1 MKMLFV
7 NQRIMVSIFSVIL
20 LIYGVQGISYAQGDA
35 PSDAPTVV
43 PGENNTSLIVWF
55 SGVCN
60 EGRNAYQV
68 QLRRK
73 SPQGEWTT
81 KCVIVFRSSRSH
93 TLFIGFGGGGCGGD
107 RGVFGDLEPGVT
119 YEARYRDTN
128 QSECIENPPAPDL
141 WSEIGEGSTRLVGL
155 PRVDFVDANLAKAV
169 RWELRLNTH
178 SGLVDLLRI
187 PKAELAKLT
196 ELDSSEKG
204 VIDLAGSEKGVID
217 LTGLEHATQLI
228 TLNLEDN
235 QISDLTPLAQLTQLT
250 ELDLSGNQISD
261 ITPLAQLTQLT
272 ELDLSGNQISDITPL
287 AQLTQLTELNLE
299 NNEITDLTP
308 LAQLTQL
315 SSLLLRGNPIGYPI
329 TDTSPLVQ
337 LLRENPKLDI
347 SIDIPIFTTAPG
359 GGPDLYLISDDSIQ
373 RVSLVKTNVQYIVSE
388 LRLPRGIALDVA
400 GGKIYWG
407 DSGIQR
413 ANLDGTNVENVVSA
427 DAEYAEYIAL
437 DVADGKIYWTNWL
450 YNKIQRANL
459 DGTNVQDIVTGLE
472 SPEYI
477 ALDVAG
483 GKIYWTD
490 WWTGKIQ
497 RANLDGTNVQDI
509 VTGLR
514 FPYGIA
520 LDVAGG
526 KIYWT
531 DRLTG
536 KIQRANLDG
545 TNVQD
550 IVTGLES
557 PEYIALDVAGGKM
570 YWTEKK
576 EWEDDNDEEWY
587 TYWEDDNDEEWYTY
601 KIQRANLDG
610 TNVEDVVVGLTDIE
624 DIALSSTARDIPDS
638 ETIHSDSRNAF
649 ESSMLSRYT
658 RVTLSDAG
666 RRVDGVPTKYTDG
679 SHLGTVAYMLL
690 AKLKGCN
697 FATAELARQ
706 SKVYIKTQ
714 ALGRLGNFASETV
727 CGVTSREYTSY
738 WDGVRITHL
747 RFFDESSSPNIQ
759 EAIYNAATGQYELT
773 SITHVVVSVSP
784 ASVVSPAVG
793 EQLTFSLNI
802 TGGESVAGYQA
813 TVQFDTTA
821 LRYVSGTNGDFLPA
835 GASFVELTV
844 EGNLIKPNAASVVGE
859 SNGDGTLATLTFEVV
874 AVQAS
879 TLMLSAVLISNTA
892 GETFV
897 PRIENAEITGPTIF
911 VLEGDVNGDGTVNNL
926 DLLTT
931 ISSIGNTGQDPADI
945 NGDGI
950 VDIAD
955 FMLVAGAIGNGT
967 AAPSLHPQILEL
979 FTAADVKLWLSHA
992 RQLNLTD
999 PTSLKGILFLEQLL
1013 AALLPRETA
1022 LLPNFP
1028 NPFNPETWI
1037 PYHLAKASDV
1047 QITIYDARGVVVRL
1061 LDLGHQRAG
1070 YYTDRSRAAYWDGRN
1085 EFGERVATGIYFYQ
1099 LQADNMSF
1107 LRKMVILK

>member
-1 MKMLFV
+1 M
-7 NQRIMVSIFSVIL
+7 STEPS
-20 LIYGVQGISYAQGDA
+20 YGQDK
-35 PSDAPTVV
+35 APTLT

-55 SGVCN
+55 SDFFN
-60 EGRNAYQV
+60 KREQKAHQV
-68 QLRRK
+68 QFRRK
-73 SPQGEWTT
+73 SPQGEWITICT
-81 KCVIVFRSSRSH
+81 SSTNYKTRRCAIFYSCDTAA
-93 TLFIGFGGGGCGGD
+93 TLTIRAIFT
-107 RGVFGDLEPGVT
+107 DLEPGTT

-169 RWELRLNTH
+169 RRELRLSTH
-178 SGLVDLLRI
+178 SGLVDLLKI
-187 PKAELAKLT
+187 PQASLSKLT
-196 ELDSSEKG
+196 RLNGNNGGITDC
-204 VIDLAGSEKGVID
+204 
-217 LTGLEHATQLI
+217 TGLEHATQL
-228 TLNLEDN
+228 TWLSLSKN
-235 QISDLTPLAQLTQLT
+235 QISDISFLAQFTQLT
-250 ELDLSGNQISD
+250 ELNLENNEITDL
-261 ITPLAQLTQLT
+261 
-272 ELDLSGNQISDITPL
+272 TPL

-347 SIDIPIFTTAPG
+347 SIDIPIIVTAPG
-359 GGPDLYLISDDSIQ
+359 GGPDLYVIIDDSIH
-373 RVSLVKTNVQYIVSE
+373 RVSLVKTNFQYIVNE
-388 LRLPRGIALDVA
+388 LRFPRGVALDVAGGKIYWTNAGFFASEIQRANLDGTNIQNVVNELDYPKYIALDVAGGKIYWANAGFWATKARIQRANLDGTNIQNILPRVTGLEEIGDIALDVTGGKIYWTDGDQDKIQRANLDGTNVQDLVTGLRAPRGIALDVA
-400 GGKIYWG
+400 GGKIYWT
-407 DSGIQR
+407 DWYTDKIQR
-413 ANLDGTNVENVVSA
+413 ANLDGTNVENVVS
-427 DAEYAEYIAL
+427 
-437 DVADGKIYWTNWL
+437 
-450 YNKIQRANL
+450 
-459 DGTNVQDIVTGLE
+459 
-472 SPEYI
+472 
-477 ALDVAG
+477 
-483 GKIYWTD
+483 
-490 WWTGKIQ
+490 
-497 RANLDGTNVQDI
+497 
-509 VTGLR
+509 
-514 FPYGIA
+514 
-520 LDVAGG
+520 
-526 KIYWT
+526 
-531 DRLTG
+531 
-536 KIQRANLDG
+536 
-545 TNVQD
+545 
-550 IVTGLES
+550 
-557 PEYIALDVAGGKM
+557 
-570 YWTEKK
+570 
-576 EWEDDNDEEWY
+576 
-587 TYWEDDNDEEWYTY
+587 
-601 KIQRANLDG
+601 
-610 TNVEDVVVGLTDIE
+610 GLTDIE
-624 DIALSSTARDIPDS
+624 DIALSSTVRDIPDS
-638 ETIHSDSRNAF
+638 EQTIHSDSQTAF
-649 ESSMLSRYT
+649 ESSFLSGYT
-658 RVTLSDAG
+658 RVTLSSEG
-666 RRVDGVPTKYTDG
+666 RVYGVPTKYTDG

-714 ALGRLGNFASETV
+714 ALGRLRNFASETV

-897 PRIENAEITGPTIF
+897 PRIENAEITEPTIF

-955 FMLVAGAIGNGT
+955 LMLVAGAIGNGT
-967 AAPSLHPQILEL
+967 AAPSLHSQFLGE
-979 FTAADVKLWLSHA
+979 FTVADVKLWLSQA
-992 RQLNLTD
+992 QRLDLTD
-999 PTSLKGILFLEQLL
+999 PRVRRGILFLEQLL
-1013 AALLPRETA
+1013 AALLPKETV
-1022 LLPNFP
+1022 LLLNYP

-1037 PYHLAKASDV
+1037 PYRLAEDAFV
-1047 QITIYDARGVVVRL
+1047 TLTIYDLSGRVVRT
-1061 LDLGHQRAG
+1061 LDVGHQVAAV
-1070 YYTDRSRAAYWDGRN
+1070 YESRSKAVYWDGRN
-1085 EFGERVATGIYFYQ
+1085 EVGERVASGVYFYH
-1099 LQADNMSF
+1099 LSAGDFSAT
-1107 LRKMVILK
+1107 RKMLILK

>member
-20 LIYGVQGISYAQGDA
+20 LIYGVQGISYGQDK
-35 PSDAPTVV
+35 APTLT
-43 PGENNTSLIVWF
+43 PGENNTSLIVRF
-55 SGVCN
+55 SGVCI
-60 EGRNAYQV
+60 EDRNAYQV

-81 KCVIVFRSSRSH
+81 KCVIVFDLPRSH

-204 VIDLAGSEKGVID
+204 VINLTISEKGVIDLTSSEIIDLIGSEKGVID

-400 GGKIYWG
+400 GGKIYWTNAG
-407 DSGIQR
+407 FFASEIQQANLDGTNIQNVVNELDYPKSIALDVAGGKIYWANAGFWATKARIQR
-413 ANLDGTNVENVVSA
+413 ANLDGTNIQNILPRVTGLEEIG
-427 DAEYAEYIAL
+427 DIAL
-437 DVADGKIYWTNWL
+437 DVTGGKIYWTDGDQD
-450 YNKIQRANL
+450 KIQRANL
-459 DGTNVQDIVTGLE
+459 DGTNVQDL
-472 SPEYI
+472 
-477 ALDVAG
+477 
-483 GKIYWTD
+483 
-490 WWTGKIQ
+490 
-497 RANLDGTNVQDI
+497 

-514 FPYGIA
+514 APRGIA

-531 DRLTG
+531 
-536 KIQRANLDG
+536 
-545 TNVQD
+545 
-550 IVTGLES
+550 
-557 PEYIALDVAGGKM
+557 
-570 YWTEKK
+570 EKK
-576 EWEDDNDEEWY
+576 
-587 TYWEDDNDEEWYTY
+587 
-601 KIQRANLDG
+601 R
-610 TNVEDVVVGLTDIE
+610 VG
-624 DIALSSTARDIPDS
+624 R
-638 ETIHSDSRNAF
+638 
-649 ESSMLSRYT
+649 
-658 RVTLSDAG
+658 
-666 RRVDGVPTKYTDG
+666 
-679 SHLGTVAYMLL
+679 
-690 AKLKGCN
+690 
-697 FATAELARQ
+697 
-706 SKVYIKTQ
+706 
-714 ALGRLGNFASETV
+714 
-727 CGVTSREYTSY
+727 
-738 WDGVRITHL
+738 
-747 RFFDESSSPNIQ
+747 
-759 EAIYNAATGQYELT
+759 
-773 SITHVVVSVSP
+773 
-784 ASVVSPAVG
+784 
-793 EQLTFSLNI
+793 
-802 TGGESVAGYQA
+802 
-813 TVQFDTTA
+813 
-821 LRYVSGTNGDFLPA
+821 
-835 GASFVELTV
+835 
-844 EGNLIKPNAASVVGE
+844 
-859 SNGDGTLATLTFEVV
+859 
-874 AVQAS
+874 
-879 TLMLSAVLISNTA
+879 
-892 GETFV
+892 
-897 PRIENAEITGPTIF
+897 
-911 VLEGDVNGDGTVNNL
+911 
-926 DLLTT
+926 
-931 ISSIGNTGQDPADI
+931 
-945 NGDGI
+945 
-950 VDIAD
+950 
-955 FMLVAGAIGNGT
+955 
-967 AAPSLHPQILEL
+967 
-979 FTAADVKLWLSHA
+979 
-992 RQLNLTD
+992 
-999 PTSLKGILFLEQLL
+999 
-1013 AALLPRETA
+1013 
-1022 LLPNFP
+1022 
-1028 NPFNPETWI
+1028 
-1037 PYHLAKASDV
+1037 
-1047 QITIYDARGVVVRL
+1047 
-1061 LDLGHQRAG
+1061 
-1070 YYTDRSRAAYWDGRN
+1070 
-1085 EFGERVATGIYFYQ
+1085 
-1099 LQADNMSF
+1099 
-1107 LRKMVILK
+1107 